1 VSLATVDEIPF
12 ATPYERDCARVYGL
26 VARGLAHSRVEI
38 TRQLELRSTTTS
50 RVVADLT
57 ARRLILEVAG
67 ETAGRGRPAA
77 VLIANPRR
85 IGASVIYVS
94 SQSLSGAL
102 VDLNG
107 HLLEERTIP
116 LAPEADNDA
125 LAAAMAD
132 LAGFLVAAMPRGMGH
147 AGTAVSLSGLIDIR
161 ERRWLMA
168 SRWPRMR
175 RLDIQA
181 ILEPIAGPVEICR
194 NLDAEL
200 RARAAREPKLF
211 AGGALLVH
219 WGWGIGLAYAVDGQS
234 FSPAGGSFGEIGHWR
249 FSVLEGR
256 RCGCGNT
263 ACLETGAALWSL
275 LPLLRQ
281 RWPNLGE
288 DEAWL
293 SEQLSGCDLLSV
305 PEIDQAARVLARA
318 LANACRLFFPNR
330 IIISGPFVANAQLW
344 AHFDALFRAEG
355 TLDGLVMPQ
364 LASERANP
372 HFEIHGAAAPLLS
385 RAAEALLRGG

>member
-1 VSLATVDEIPF
+1 MLATTDEIPF

-26 VARGLAHSRVEI
+26 VARGLAHSRAELSKA
-38 TRQLELRSTTTS
+38 LELRSTTTS

-57 ARRLILEVAG
+57 ARRLILEVPG

-85 IGASVIYVS
+85 IGASVIYVA

-107 HLLEERTIP
+107 HILEERTIA
-116 LAPEADNDA
+116 LAPEADNA
-125 LAAAMAD
+125 TLAAAMAE
-132 LAGFLVAAMPRGMGH
+132 LGGFLVAAMPRGMSH

-161 ERRWLMA
+161 GRQWLMA
-168 SRWPRMR
+168 SRWPKMR
-175 RLDIQA
+175 ALDIQA

-200 RARAAREPKLF
+200 RARAAREPKQF
-211 AGGALLVH
+211 AGGALLLH
-219 WGWGIGLAYAVDGQS
+219 WGWGIGLAYAVDGEP

-275 LPLLRQ
+275 LPLLR
-281 RWPNLGE
+281 RHWRGLGE
-288 DEAWL
+288 DEARL
-293 SEQLSGCDLLSV
+293 SEQFSSCDLLSL

-318 LANACRLFFPNR
+318 LANACRLLFPNR
-330 IIISGPFVANAQLW
+330 IIVSGPFVANARLW
-344 AHFDALFRAEG
+344 AHFDALFRTEG
-355 TLDGLVMPQ
+355 TLEGLAMPQ
-364 LASERANP
+364 LASERADPN
-372 HFEIHGAAAPLLS
+372 FEIHGAAAPLLR
-385 RAAEALLRGG
+385 RAAEALLRAA